1 MQMEKRAKSG
11 VTIIVLL
18 FAGTFII
25 SLGLGADVH
34 GQENTSASP
43 SEIQTMPSNQT
54 SDIEIIKNITST
66 QNKVF
71 EKMAESITKS
81 SIQGAIT
88 AMSVFFLGI
97 ALVVLGLKMTS
108 RVQNFG
114 KYFNLMVWALTIPV
128 LVIIVVYQIGIVTN
142 NPIMF
147 YASGEPYI
155 LISSLMYIPLGIV
168 LFLMITHSRM
178 KHTN

>member
-1 MQMEKRAKSG
+1 MTKSG
-11 VTIIVLL
+11 VTIIVLVY
-18 FAGTFII
+18 AGIFFVT
-25 SLGLGADVH
+25 LGLGANVH
-34 GQENTSASP
+34 GQENSTVAAQ
-43 SEIQTMPSNQT
+43 IQTMPSNQT
-54 SDIEIIKNITST
+54 SDIEVIKNITSA

-71 EKMAESITKS
+71 LKMAESITKS

-108 RVQNFG
+108 RAPQNFG

-128 LVIIVVYQIGIVTN
+128 LVIIVIYQIGIVTN

-147 YASGEPYI
+147 YATDEPYI

-168 LFLMITHSRM
+168 LFMLISHGRM
-178 KHTN
+178 KQQ

>member
-1 MQMEKRAKSG
+1 MQMEKRTKSG

-18 FAGTFII
+18 YAGIFII
-25 SLGLGADVH
+25 TLGLADVH

-43 SEIQTMPSNQT
+43 SEIQTVPSNQT

-71 EKMAESITKS
+71 LKMAESITKS

-97 ALVVLGLKMTS
+97 ALVVLGLRMTS
-108 RVQNFG
+108 RAPQNFG

-128 LVIIVVYQIGIVTN
+128 LVIIVIYQIGIVTN

-147 YASGEPYI
+147 YATDEPYI

-168 LFLMITHSRM
+168 LFMLISHSRM
-178 KHTN
+178 KQQ

>member
-1 MQMEKRAKSG
+1 MEKRTKPG
-11 VTIIVLL
+11 VIIVLIC
-18 FAGTFII
+18 AGIFFVTFVI
-25 SLGLGADVH
+25 GADTY
-34 GQENTSASP
+34 GQENSTAALSDTQTS
-43 SEIQTMPSNQT
+43 SNQT
-54 SDIEIIKNITST
+54 SELALIKNITST

-71 EKMAESITKS
+71 EKMATSITKS
-81 SIQGAIT
+81 STQGAIT

-97 ALVVLGLKMTS
+97 ALVVLGLRMTS
-108 RVQNFG
+108 KVQNFG
-114 KYFNLMVWALTIPV
+114 RYFDLMVWALTIPV

-168 LFLMITHSRM
+168 LFLLISHSRM
-178 KHTN
+178 KHQ